1 MRWRRALG
9 IVAAQVG
16 ALLCVALAAEVG
28 VRCWREK
35 GIRAGFA
42 SLVDGRGTQIDPGTR
57 GAFARDDELGYR
69 LQPALEGVNRLGF
82 RGPELP
88 AKKPPGRFRILVV
101 GDSIAW
107 DADGFVTGLESRFRT
122 EFHGDVEVFNA
133 SVPGY
138 TTFQERVFLGRL
150 LAPVAPD
157 VVVLEYCLNDN
168 HRFLHRLTEDGGWL
182 LTPEARAT
190 LLPEGDGV
198 AARVARWSY
207 LAFEIRKR
215 LLALERRSG
224 SVHPWESEP
233 DFGPAWREE
242 TWPAERAE
250 ILAIQAATR
259 AADARLLVL
268 AVPYEPQLEPSL
280 LARERDLASRA
291 AGAPRVDLHGRRD
304 PVPRSRAGVR
314 VRADGASERALVPR
328 PRAPDGG
335 RPRRRGTRA
344 ARSPVRGTAPAGRL
358 RALRLRRCP
367 RLRSAPSREPGRSS
381 SAPAASSVD
390 GWRARSRRR
399 APTSTSRCGTPSAA
413 RRSSSGGES
422 APRCTAS
429 ISRARRRSRGSSG
442 A

>member
-88 AKKPPGRFRILVV
+88 AEKPPGRFRILIV

-122 EFHGDVEVFNA
+122 EFHGNVEVFNA

-150 LAPVAPD
+150 IAPVAPD
-157 VVVLEYCLNDN
+157 VVLLEYCLNDN

-207 LAFEIRKR
+207 LAFEIKKR
-215 LLALERRSG
+215 LLALQRRSG

-233 DFGPAWREE
+233 DFGPAWKEE

-250 ILAIQAATR
+250 ILAIQAETR

-280 LARERDLASRA
+280 LARERDLALAPQAHLASVCRDAAIPFLDLAPAFESARTAHPSEPLFRDRVHLTA
-291 AGAPRVDLHGRRD
+291 AGHAV
-304 PVPRSRAGVR
+304 
-314 VRADGASERALVPR
+314 
-328 PRAPDGG
+328 
-335 RPRRRGTRA
+335 A
-344 ARSPVRGTAPAGRL
+344 AA
-358 RALRLRRCP
+358 ALRD
-367 RLRSAPSREPGRSS
+367 RLCAERLL
-381 SAPAASSVD
+381 PAD
-390 GWRARSRRR
+390 CAR
-399 APTSTSRCGTPSAA
+399 
-413 RRSSSGGES
+413 
-422 APRCTAS
+422 
-429 ISRARRRSRGSSG
+429 
-442 A
+442 